1 MTKLNISRDLA
12 EVLNITVNKAATMVE
27 AVLTEVKNGLTKDG
41 TVIIRRFGTFQA
53 VTKKARM
60 GRNPKTGEDAII
72 LARRVAKFTASK
84 LLKNKVN
91 R

>member
-41 TVIIRRFGTFQA
+41 TVIIRRFGTFEA
-53 VTKKARM
+53 VNKRARM
-60 GRNPKTGEDAII
+60 GRNPKTGENAPIS
-72 LARRVAKFTASK
+72 ARRVATFTASK
-84 LLKNKVN
+84 LLKQKVN
-91 R
+91 K